1 MFDISQNNLILV
13 TRGDSFSV
21 PLFINKGT
29 DLKPMRYTISDKDEI
44 YLAIMEPNQPFEYA
58 VIKKVFTSKDLNKY
72 GDVYI
77 DIDHED
83 TCNLIPGKYFYQIKG
98 RLWDYDR
105 EKYIVNTL
113 IDKTEFRIKE

>member
-1 MFDISQNNLILV
+1 MFDVSQNNLIAV

-29 DLKPMRYTISDKDEI
+29 DVKPIRYTIGDKDEI
-44 YLAIMEPNQPFEYA
+44 YLAIMEPNQIFEQA
-58 VIKKVFTSKDLNKY
+58 LVKKVFTNKDLNKY

-83 TCNLIPGKYFYQIKG
+83 TRCLLPGKYFYQIKA
-98 RLWDYDR
+98 RL
-105 EKYIVNTL
+105 
-113 IDKTEFRIKE
+113 

>member
-1 MFDISQNNLILV
+1 MFDVSQNNLIAV

-29 DLKPMRYTISDKDEI
+29 DVKPIRYTIGDKDEI
-44 YLAIMEPNQPFEYA
+44 YLAIMEPNQIFEQA
-58 VIKKVFTSKDLNKY
+58 LIKKVFTNKDLNKY

-83 TCNLIPGKYFYQIKG
+83 TRCLLPGKYFYQIKA

-105 EKYIVNTL
+105 EKFIVNTI
-113 IDKTEFRIKE
+113 IDKTEFRIEE